1 MSANVDKLKEKL
13 TNELGDKLRSIE
25 MDVTSSFLN
34 GKICSPLLATANN
47 AALQAQSIA
56 RGTLNAAAQAG
67 LYITKDG
74 LKYDPTVMV
83 NMAGQI
89 VNSALQSATSELV
102 RLKDNAIREITYIPD
117 PSIIVKKAVSY
128 FAYNIKNDIEL
139 NNLLDEVNS
148 NMDDKQEE
156 RQTKVVSNT
165 HKKINEFITY
175 KLPQITDKINTIS
188 NNINNVISTA
198 TSYMAFGPEWV
209 SEKIAYYIA
218 DGSYIAETFLNNET
232 DKLNDWKLEQYNKAA
247 KSISDML
254 TKKYTELMK
263 QNLKVVNDEIEVKKK
278 KASLKVIS
286 ALQKA
291 NLEIMAKTGIKIPI
305 QKVTPENLN
314 KIKRAAE
321 ISKMV
326 SMAAQAAPQDGPE
339 TSNNNEIT
347 NAEQA
352 PKQEKY
358 PKELLEK
365 RRKQLK
371 QLSSGTWREINVL
384 DDKIRAIESKEG
396 YTKDDDNQA
405 KLLYDERMRLQS
417 IAVDADSAE
426 VNIMNYI
433 EYGDYLFK
441 SRKRLGLLSP
451 RQGDEEISAWD
462 AASIDELM
470 EIAMKLLRNNSYMP
484 SPKKSPE
491 KMMVWDDEADDYI
504 EVTSATGSK
513 SAEVTGSQQE
523 EIIPELQ
530 FQNFM
535 NADGNGPVN
544 V

>member
-34 GKICSPLLATANN
+34 GKICSPLLATANT

-117 PSIIVKKAVSY
+117 PSIIVKKAASY

-188 NNINNVISTA
+188 NNINNVISTT

-263 QNLKVVNDEIEVKKK
+263 QNLKVVNDEIEVQKK

-286 ALQKA
+286 ALQKT

-305 QKVTPENLN
+305 QKVTPENLS

-321 ISKMV
+321 IGKMV

-365 RRKQLK
+365 RSNQLYYK
-371 QLSSGTWREINVL
+371 LGMGLSHEVNAIF
-384 DDKIRAIESKEG
+384 DKIAAIESAEG
-396 YTKDDDNQA
+396 YNIYNKEANDQIKFLEDEKLRLAGISIKA
-405 KLLYDERMRLQS
+405 KRIGLDILE
-417 IAVDADSAE
+417 
-426 VNIMNYI
+426 YI
-433 EYGDYLFK
+433 K
-441 SRKRLGLLSP
+441 S
-451 RQGDEEISAWD
+451 GDEVFYWWKKSNRDLIRAGFEPDHEESFD
-462 AASIDELM
+462 KLM
-470 EIAMKLLRNNSYMP
+470 ETAMKLLRENSYMP
-484 SPKKSPE
+484 SPKKSPN

-513 SAEVTGSQQE
+513 SAEVTGSQAT
-523 EIIPELQ
+523 IPEMYA
-530 FQNFM
+530 QNFM
-535 NADGNGPVN
+535 NAGGNGPVN

>member
-1 MSANVDKLKEKL
+1 MSANVDKLKERL

-34 GKICSPLLATANN
+34 GKICSPLLATANT

-117 PSIIVKKAVSY
+117 PSIIVKKAASY

-139 NNLLDEVNS
+139 NKLLDDVNI

-156 RQTKVVSNT
+156 RQTKVVNNT

-188 NNINNVISTA
+188 DNINNVISTA

-254 TKKYTELMK
+254 TKKYKELMK
-263 QNLKVVNDEIEVKKK
+263 QNLKVLNDEVEVQKK

-305 QKVTPENLN
+305 QKVTPENLS

-321 ISKMV
+321 IGKMV
-326 SMAAQAAPQDGPE
+326 SMAAQAASQDGPE

-347 NAEQA
+347 NAEPA

-365 RRKQLK
+365 RSNQLYYK
-371 QLSSGTWREINVL
+371 LGQGLAGEVNAIF
-384 DDKIRAIESKEG
+384 DKIAAIERKEG
-396 YTKDDDNQA
+396 YNKDDDNQV
-405 KLLYDERMRLQS
+405 KFLEDEKRRLAGIS
-417 IAVDADSAE
+417 IKAQRIGLDILE
-426 VNIMNYI
+426 YI
-433 EYGDYLFK
+433 K
-441 SRKRLGLLSP
+441 S
-451 RQGDEEISAWD
+451 GDEVFYWWKKANRDLIRAGFEPDHEESFD
-462 AASIDELM
+462 KLM
-470 EIAMKLLRNNSYMP
+470 ETAMKLLRNNSYMP
-484 SPKKSPE
+484 SPKKSPN

-513 SAEVTGSQQE
+513 TVEVTGSQAT
-523 EIIPELQ
+523 IPEMYA
-530 FQNFM
+530 QNFM
-535 NADGNGPVN
+535 NAGGNSPVN

>member
-139 NNLLDEVNS
+139 NNLLDEVNI

-254 TKKYTELMK
+254 TKKYKELMK
-263 QNLKVVNDEIEVKKK
+263 QNLKVINDEIEVQKK

-305 QKVTPENLN
+305 QKVTPENLS

-321 ISKMV
+321 IGKMV

-339 TSNNNEIT
+339 TSNTNEIT

-365 RRKQLK
+365 RSNQLK

-417 IAVDADSAE
+417 IAVYAGSAE
-426 VNIMNYI
+426 VNIRNYI
-433 EYGDYLFK
+433 EYGDDLFK
-441 SRKRLGLLSP
+441 SRKRLGLLDS
-451 RQGDEEISAWD
+451 RQGDDEISAWD

-470 EIAMKLLRNNSYMP
+470 EITMRLLRNNSYML
-484 SPKKSPE
+484 SPKKSPN

-513 SAEVTGSQQE
+513 TVEVTGSQPT
-523 EIIPELQ
+523 IPEMYA
-530 FQNFM
+530 QNFM
-535 NADGNGPVN
+535 NAGGNGPVN

>member
-188 NNINNVISTA
+188 NNINNVISAA

-263 QNLKVVNDEIEVKKK
+263 QNLKVINDEIEVQKK

-305 QKVTPENLN
+305 QKVTPENLS

-321 ISKMV
+321 IGKMV

-339 TSNNNEIT
+339 TSNTNEIT

-396 YTKDDDNQA
+396 YTKDDDNQV

-417 IAVDADSAE
+417 IAVHADSAE

-441 SRKRLGLLSP
+441 SRKRLGLLSS

-462 AASIDELM
+462 AESIDELM

-513 SAEVTGSQQE
+513 SAEVAGSQQ

-535 NADGNGPVN
+535 NAGGNGPVN

>member
-34 GKICSPLLATANN
+34 GKICSPLLATANT

-254 TKKYTELMK
+254 TKKYKELMK
-263 QNLKVVNDEIEVKKK
+263 QNLKVVNDEVEVQKK

-305 QKVTPENLN
+305 QKVTPENLT

-339 TSNNNEIT
+339 TSNNNEVT
-347 NAEQA
+347 NAEPA

-365 RRKQLK
+365 RSNQLYYK
-371 QLSSGTWREINVL
+371 LGQGLAREVNAIF
-384 DDKIRAIESKEG
+384 DKIAAIERKEG
-396 YTKDDDNQA
+396 YNKDDDNQV
-405 KLLYDERMRLQS
+405 KFLEDEKRRLAGIS
-417 IAVDADSAE
+417 IKAQRIGLDILE
-426 VNIMNYI
+426 YI
-433 EYGDYLFK
+433 K
-441 SRKRLGLLSP
+441 S
-451 RQGDEEISAWD
+451 GDEVFYWWKKDNRDLIRAGFEPVHEESFD
-462 AASIDELM
+462 KLM
-470 EIAMKLLRNNSYMP
+470 ETAMKLLRNNSYMP
-484 SPKKSPE
+484 SPKKSPN

-513 SAEVTGSQQE
+513 TVEVTGSQAT
-523 EIIPELQ
+523 IPEMYA
-530 FQNFM
+530 QNFM
-535 NADGNGPVN
+535 NAGGNGPVN